1 MYIDNYKIFIK
12 KVWLYL
18 ILIPFLIPYGPND
31 IIAWYKDAY
40 TSWMELVTILMAL
53 SLVVYGINGNLKI
66 NKAICML
73 LIYHVVFLI
82 ITLVEQHSITNGFQ
96 KLLSTPILILY
107 LSNELKQEFKNLLVV
122 LGNIFLC
129 NFTLNLLVF
138 NGYFFKNLYSVDN
151 HIMFLGHV
159 QIMSILGIIGI
170 YLGYALIKNGYNV
183 KGKILIL
190 LSIGNMLYSQ
200 TSVSYFALLL
210 LVLLYVLSNNKI
222 ISLFIVKHIKFII
235 LLIFLIS
242 GYLLFLASNLQNT
255 DFYIDFSR
263 IFNSRPTIWN
273 LGLLSFYKSKL
284 LGYGAYGVQL
294 KPYWLDWQ
302 LGATGFN
309 YAHNTLLQLILDG
322 GVVLAICFYI
332 MIDICV
338 DNIKQ
343 LTFQVKFWLYS
354 FLIILLFIGLAES
367 ITDRV
372 YFFIFLTL
380 IVSSKYGNYE
390 SVVKNNE
397 FKKIPK

>member
-1 MYIDNYKIFIK
+1 
-12 KVWLYL
+12 
-18 ILIPFLIPYGPND
+18 
-31 IIAWYKDAY
+31 
-40 TSWMELVTILMAL
+40 
-53 SLVVYGINGNLKI
+53 
-66 NKAICML
+66 ML
-73 LIYHVVFLI
+73 FR
-82 ITLVEQHSITNGFQ
+82 S
-96 KLLSTPILILY
+96 
-107 LSNELKQEFKNLLVV
+107 
-122 LGNIFLC
+122 
-129 NFTLNLLVF
+129 
-138 NGYFFKNLYSVDN
+138 
-151 HIMFLGHV
+151 
-159 QIMSILGIIGI
+159 
-170 YLGYALIKNGYNV
+170 
-183 KGKILIL
+183 
-190 LSIGNMLYSQ
+190 
-200 TSVSYFALLL
+200 
-210 LVLLYVLSNNKI
+210 
-222 ISLFIVKHIKFII
+222 VKHIKFII